1 MHRTQTRPGTTRR
14 DPRTPGAGRPGS
26 TGPRTTGIGTAIG
39 ISTGT
44 GTGPTTRARTA
55 ATGTPALRPP
65 RAPAPLHHQF
75 AVRLLAVLSGERPV
89 ISMLHQVIGDA
100 YDQLV
105 ELAPRTPFRTRGAR
119 PVVRK
124 CGSFRPRPDVI
135 EAFAM
140 IGAGPQLRA
149 MAFRLEQNA
158 DRRWRCTAVDLG
170 GERVLV
176 PARA

>member
-1 MHRTQTRPGTTRR
+1 MSMYRTQTRPGTTRR
-14 DPRTPGAGRPGS
+14 DPRTPGAGRPG
-26 TGPRTTGIGTAIG
+26 TVGPRTTGTGAAPGALGTGAGTAV
-39 ISTGT
+39 
-44 GTGPTTRARTA
+44 R
-55 ATGTPALRPP
+55 RPP

-105 ELAPRTPFRTRGAR
+105 ELAPRTPFRTRGVR

-124 CGSFRPRPDVI
+124 CGSFSPRPDVI

-140 IGAGPQLRA
+140 IGAGAQLRA
-149 MAFRLEQNA
+149 MAFRLEQHA

-170 GERVLV
+170 GERIAPGRTGAGV
-176 PARA
+176 

>member
-1 MHRTQTRPGTTRR
+1 MNRTQTRPGTTRR
-14 DPRTPGAGRPGS
+14 DPRTPGGDRPGT
-26 TGPRTTGIGTAIG
+26 TGPRTTGPGTPTG
-39 ISTGT
+39 GRSTGSG
-44 GTGPTTRARTA
+44 GT
-55 ATGTPALRPP
+55 ALRPP

-89 ISMLHQVIGDA
+89 ISMLHQVIGEA

-119 PVVRK
+119 PVVRR
-124 CGSFRPRPDVI
+124 CGCFRPRPDVI

-149 MAFRLEQNA
+149 MAFRLEQHA

-170 GERVLV
+170 GERVAPGRRGAGV
-176 PARA
+176 